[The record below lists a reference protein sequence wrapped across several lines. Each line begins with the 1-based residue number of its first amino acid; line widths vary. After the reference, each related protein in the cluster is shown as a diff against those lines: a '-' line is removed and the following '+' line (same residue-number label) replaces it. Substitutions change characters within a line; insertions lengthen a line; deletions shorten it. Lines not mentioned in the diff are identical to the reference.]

1 MSQKENSPPKTFKPD
16 LKERDAEE
24 VGAQLS
30 SQRTGMS
37 FQRTR
42 LSADRTLMSVIRT
55 SLSLIGFG
63 FTVFQFF
70 QHLHQGKSD
79 MPANGYIISFT
90 IVLVGLGVVMLILG
104 IIYQISFML
113 QIRKEREA
121 FISEGLLPSVD
132 KYPIS
137 MTLIIALLL
146 FLLGVTAIIIMILQ
160 ANTD

>member
-1 MSQKENSPPKTFKPD
+1 MEKDSSENLKAFNPELKGRDPD
-16 LKERDAEE
+16 QVA
-24 VGAQLS
+24 AQYS

-70 QHLHQGKSD
+70 EHLNRNDSGPDVNHRIR
-79 MPANGYIISFT
+79 NFT
-90 IVLVGLGVVMLILG
+90 LAMVALGVLILVLG
-104 IIYQISFML
+104 IVYQINLMIH
-113 QIRKEREA
+113 IRKERRA
-121 FISEGLLPSVD
+121 FIEDGLLPTLD

-137 MTLIIALLL
+137 MTLIVAVLLL
-146 FLLGVTAIIIMILQ
+146 LLGCISIISMIVQ
-160 ANTD
+160 V